1 MAPLFRDAA
10 PPDADAIA
18 RIYNE
23 GIEDRI
29 ATFEV
34 RSRTGDDVRAW
45 LAGDNPVLV
54 VEEAGE
60 ILAWAAASAYS
71 PRACYAG
78 VAEVSVYVARRA
90 RGRGLGRVALDALAA
105 RASAL
110 GFHKLT
116 GKTFAGNAAGGGL
129 VRAAG
134 FREVGVHERHARL
147 DGEWKDVVV
156 VERLLGS

>member
-1 MAPLFRDAA
+1 MAALGRDAA

-18 RIYNE
+18 GIYNE

-34 RSRTGDDVRAW
+34 RARTADDVRAW
-45 LAGDNPVLV
+45 LAGDHPVVV
-54 VEEAGE
+54 VEEVGE

-90 RGRGLGRVALDALAA
+90 RGRGLGRVALEALAA

-116 GKTFAGNAAGGGL
+116 GKIFAENVASRAL

-156 VERLLGS
+156 VERLLGE